1 MNESCDRAGP
11 APSNERRA
19 WVRPELRTMHA
30 GSAEA
35 GPNPNV
41 PEGPFA
47 KGS

>member
-1 MNESCDRAGP
+1 MNTQELAGRTG
-11 APSNERRA
+11 ATEN
-19 WVRPELRTMHA
+19 VRPWISPELRRMHA

-35 GPNPNV
+35 GANPVN